1 MAKVGMDYKSLGRG
15 NIQMIIMRDHHTK
28 MTFAHPVV
36 SKGASDKWALNRCEE
51 DLEDLG
57 YAELMLKGDGEPAL
71 KQVQR
76 ELRARRRHRTVM
88 ANPPEYDPQANGSI
102 ENAVGEVLQQMR
114 AIKLGLEQK
123 ISTAIPTDHPVLYW
137 MVEHA
142 PTLINRFQLGRD
154 GRTPF
159 RKLRGEDNDA
169 RVCEFGEQV
178 FAKIVRRRGKRRL
191 RNQMEA

>member
-1 MAKVGMDYKSLGRG
+1 
-15 NIQMIIMRDHHTK
+15 MIVLRDHHTK

-36 SKGASDKWALNRCEE
+36 SKGTSDTWAMNRCEE

-57 YAELMLKGDGEPAL
+57 YADLMLKGDGEPAL

-88 ANPPEYDPQANGSI
+88 ANPPEYDPQSNGSI

-123 ISTAIPTDHPVLYW
+123 IGCPIPQNHALLYW
-137 MVEHA
+137 IVEHA
-142 PTLINRFQLGRD
+142 PTLMNRFQVGGMVGHHSGSLGIRITT
-154 GRTPF
+154 R
-159 RKLRGEDNDA
+159 
-169 RVCEFGEQV
+169 EFV
-178 FAKIVRRRGKRRL
+178 NLASKCWRRL
-191 RNQMEA
+191 